1 MPKFVHDQRTGAGY
15 GFTGRK
21 GFQNPEKSGDKF
33 PYNTENSDEEEAYDD
48 SDSGLNLRA
57 LINKKVSYGN
67 LAKRPEPFS
76 RTDRFTMA
84 KNRLDLAENSATPR
98 TTLSGIV
105 PFPMRKF
112 DGPALGGT
120 SSNPSFTVAPG
131 VVDVDPRGWSMGD
144 VKANPVTDQAPFRFV
159 DAVNPDLRERTR
171 KKLKI
176 ARLSQE

>member
-15 GFTGRK
+15 GFVGRK
-21 GFQNPEKSGDKF
+21 GFQNPEMAGDKF
-33 PYNTENSDEEEAYDD
+33 PYNVENSSEEIDYDVD
-48 SDSGLNLRA
+48 DQELNLRA
-57 LINKKVSYGN
+57 KINKRLSYGN
-67 LAKRPEPFS
+67 LARQPEPFS

-84 KNRLDLAENSATPR
+84 KNRLDLAEGSETPR

-112 DGPALGGT
+112 DGPAIGGT

-131 VVDVDPRGWSMGD
+131 IVDVDPRGWSMGD
-144 VKANPVTDQAPFRFV
+144 VKSSPVTIQSPSRFV
-159 DAVNPDLRERTR
+159 DAVNPDLRARIG